1 MTIDELVLFGTIS
14 KPFSFRGQLIV
25 YSNFNSIRSKTV
37 FVKIDDSYVPFKLVN
52 SSSYKKNLFK
62 FNLFEINDEEKAK
75 NLVNKEIYIKKDELA
90 KNEDSLDFL
99 INFNLYNKKVFVGP
113 VISIMSRIGQDLIVV
128 NYKNKNVLIPFAEQL
143 ITNIDKEEQILE
155 MDLPNGLLQI

>member
-25 YSNFNSIRSKTV
+25 YSNFNGISSKTV

-75 NLVNKEIYIKKDELA
+75 SLVNKEIYIKKDELA
-90 KNEDSLDFL
+90 KNEDNLDFL

-128 NYKNKNVLIPFAEQL
+128 DYKNKNVLIPFAEQL